1 MSHYNNLVV
10 KNDYDQDNTS
20 TASSSCL
27 LDQYINSLFYYD
39 NDNTLIK
46 PNIITLFNKIHNTSS
61 CNPNKDTDINHN
73 HPNHDYTY
81 YNDKKTKEGTLN
93 KINEFTATY
102 LLDSGSNI
110 NLTNNIETLQNIR
123 KIKPIEIEGINNR
136 TTINTIGYTKPFG
149 IVFYCP
155 TASTNIISLTNL
167 ITNAEIDKLNKSI
180 IIEKDQHKFEFK
192 LNKDNLFETTIKF
205 INNNNTTNK
214 YITNKLNINPNKDT
228 FSEQYMSKLKY
239 IDHLHH
245 TLSHPS
251 DKNLLKTIKS
261 KSINL
266 PIEITSE
273 DIKNYRNIYG
283 DCNIC
288 IIAKNRFDQ
297 KPSDIYRA
305 SKIGQKVH
313 CDLFF
318 IQKRIYLITVDE
330 KSLLV
335 TCTNL
340 LSKQKQSLESAF
352 SDIISIY
359 KQHKQ
364 TINTLYSDSE
374 INFTSI
380 RKFLNNNG
388 ITLSQT
394 IPGNHNGTA
403 ERYIG
408 ILKEK
413 IRALYHSLPFDLPA
427 RFISH
432 MINYATKS
440 LNNTTNYKNDTS
452 PRVMFTNQPT
462 KHENLICRFGQIGLF
477 HNNNEHNKNAA
488 KTNLGI
494 VLDVDTNSTG
504 RYLIYNIDTGQEVY
518 RGPPVSKTN
527 INELILMKVHLALK
541 DMEKLNI
548 NSFSNITTEEQILS
562 AITSSSSSTI
572 GNNKSQNI
580 PLQITTSTTSS
591 TSSNNQNKEQII
603 PIPHQ
608 QIIVNPATELEHEQE
623 EIQEISIDD
632 EPIYQIPIEDNEN
645 KLINEQ
651 VIENNNIHHEEEREI
666 TDPDENLPEE
676 LQDEEVENLMR
687 DDAINY
693 EIEEILFRTTIENVP
708 RVLVKW
714 KDWDGDM
721 AMVNTSD
728 LIGYDPEYLKEKVK
742 TWSEFKKENNMKK
755 EYTINKYIKD
765 NNINKYNEYISH
777 FERYYTKSNKN
788 Y

>member
-1 MSHYNNLVV
+1 M
-10 KNDYDQDNTS
+10 
-20 TASSSCL
+20 
-27 LDQYINSLFYYD
+27 FYYD

-61 CNPNKDTDINHN
+61 NPNKDTDNNHT
-73 HPNHDYTY
+73 HDHDYTY
-81 YNDKKTKEGTLN
+81 YNDKKTKELRTLN
-93 KINEFTATY
+93 TNNEFTATY

-110 NLTNNIETLQNIR
+110 NLTNNINTLQNIR

-136 TTINTIGYTKPFG
+136 TNINTIGYTKPFG

-205 INNNNTTNK
+205 MNNNNTTEK
-214 YITNKLNINPNKDT
+214 YITNKININPNKDQSKT
-228 FSEQYMSKLKY
+228 FSEQYLSKLKY

-273 DIKNYRNIYG
+273 DIKNYRNVYG

-297 KPSDIYRA
+297 KPSDVYRA
-305 SKIGQKVH
+305 TTIGQKVH

-340 LSKQKQSLESAF
+340 LTKQKHALESAL

-359 KQHKQ
+359 KQHNHIIK
-364 TINTLYSDSE
+364 TIYSDSE

-380 RKFLNNNG
+380 KKFLNNNG

-394 IPGNHNGTA
+394 TPGNHNGTA

-427 RFISH
+427 RFITH
-432 MINYATKS
+432 MINFATKS
-440 LNNTTNYKNDTS
+440 MNNTTNYKNDTS
-452 PRVMFTNQPT
+452 PRVMFTNQPA

-477 HNNNEHNKNAA
+477 HNNNESNKSAT

-494 VLDVDTNSTG
+494 VLDVDTNSVG

-548 NSFSNITTEEQILS
+548 NSFSNITSEEQILS
-562 AITSSSSSTI
+562 AITSSSYSNI
-572 GNNKSQNI
+572 KNNKSQNI
-580 PLQITTSTTSS
+580 PIQITTSTTSS
-591 TSSNNQNKEQII
+591 PQLSQTSNNQNKEHII
-603 PIPHQ
+603 PIPPQ
-608 QIIVNPATELEHEQE
+608 QIIVNPTAQE
-623 EIQEISIDD
+623 VQGISIDD
-632 EPIYQIPIEDNEN
+632 QPIYEDVLDGNEEN
-645 KLINEQ
+645 DLINEQ
-651 VIENNNIHHEEEREI
+651 VIENNIHEEEREL
-666 TDPDENLPEE
+666 DPDENLPEE
-676 LQDEEVENLMR
+676 LQDEEVQN
-687 DDAINY
+687 
-693 EIEEILFRTTIENVP
+693 
-708 RVLVKW
+708 
-714 KDWDGDM
+714 
-721 AMVNTSD
+721 
-728 LIGYDPEYLKEKVK
+728 
-742 TWSEFKKENNMKK
+742 
-755 EYTINKYIKD
+755 
-765 NNINKYNEYISH
+765 
-777 FERYYTKSNKN
+777 
-788 Y
+788 